1 MTRVKVSIII
11 PVYDKESY
19 ILDCLKS
26 VCAQTLENWECI
38 LIDDG
43 STDNSL
49 FIIRE
54 FVNQHA
60 GNWSILS
67 QKNEGPSSAR
77 NLGIHNAKGE
87 YLAFLYADDI
97 WFPEKLARQVKFMDL
112 YQEVNLSITNY
123 VIFDT
128 QEKKKLRG
136 VRARSVE
143 NLLNKWL
150 DMRGFGGLVESTG
163 MLRAKGVN
171 DEILFDPKLRTT
183 EGLDFVFNWHKR
195 GKVTV
200 IKEFLTLY
208 RISPGQLHQREDLV
222 KQNARLIVERH
233 SSTFPQ
239 TQSAQEF
246 QRAYFYLSNLRNK
259 EGLDIFK
266 ALFIAFLALD
276 LRVFYMALSL
286 ISRNIWAKVLPFPTR
301 ELIKSILAT
310 KP

>member
-1 MTRVKVSIII
+1 MPNSLVSIVI
-11 PVYDKESY
+11 PLFNKEEWITRTLLSVYS
-19 ILDCLKS
+19 
-26 VCAQTLENWECI
+26 QTYWHWECLI
-38 LIDDG
+38 IDDG
-43 STDNSL
+43 STDNSATVVQD
-49 FIIRE
+49 FID
-54 FVNQHA
+54 HHP
-60 GNWSILS
+60 GNWSIIT
-67 QKNEGPSSAR
+67 KINEGPSAAR
-77 NLGIHNAKGE
+77 NLGIHYSKGE
-87 YLAFLYADDI
+87 YLAFLDADDI

-112 YQEVNLSITNY
+112 HQEVNLSITNY

-208 RISPGQLHQREDLV
+208 RISPGQLHQREYLV

-301 ELIKSILAT
+301 ELIKSILTT